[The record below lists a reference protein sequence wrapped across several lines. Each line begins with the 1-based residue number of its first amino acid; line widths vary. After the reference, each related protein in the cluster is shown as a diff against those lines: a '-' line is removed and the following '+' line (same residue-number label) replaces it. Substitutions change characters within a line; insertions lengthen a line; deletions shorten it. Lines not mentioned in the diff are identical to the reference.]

1 MFSISEIRSAI
12 IIALV
17 AAVPLL
23 GASLAPE
30 HNSGS
35 ADSNS
40 HVGSTVQ
47 HGFSAVIYHG

>member
-1 MFSISEIRSAI
+1 MFSITHIRSAI

-17 AAVPLL
+17 TGVPLL
-23 GASLAPE
+23 GTSLAPE
-30 HNSGS
+30 DGSGC